1 LEYDYEVAGTIVM
14 GEYANKVI
22 ECIIQRQSIREFSD
36 EPIERTELET
46 ILECAVNAPSGHNR
60 QTWKFTVV
68 TNPIHIENIRNTI
81 INVLERT
88 KTDSLYGFENPSAV
102 IIVTNKKINY
112 NAMADG
118 ACAMENMFLAAW
130 SLGIGSCWINALRTI
145 QDEKEIRDMFSGF
158 GIPDSHMVVGMV
170 SLGKMYFSNRGGKMK
185 PRRRKDV
192 INWVD

>member
-1 LEYDYEVAGTIVM
+1 M